1 MVAVIL
7 RPRRSLSRVR
17 PGYAPGGVFKSDNP
31 AANAFMREIRARHPG
46 LRHALVADA
55 RVALLHRG
63 ERHELQPGRDTII
76 QILRLCWA
84 SDAFLAQSLYRVRA
98 ALQRRG
104 VPVLPRILHRLAIM
118 SAGVTIGDPVVI
130 QPGMHLLHGQVVIDG
145 IVEIRSGV
153 VIGPFV
159 TIGLRK
165 GDVGG
170 PTIEEDV
177 RIGTGAKVL
186 GRIRVG
192 AGASIAANAVVIED
206 VPAGATGVG
215 APAGSHR

>member
-1 MVAVIL
+1 
-7 RPRRSLSRVR
+7 
-17 PGYAPGGVFKSDNP
+17 VFKSDNEL
-31 AANAFMREIRARHPG
+31 ANRLMSEIRGRHPG
-46 LRHALVADA
+46 LRNALVADA

-63 ERHELQPGRDTII
+63 ERSELRPGADTAI

-84 SDAFLAQSLYRVRA
+84 SDAYLAQSLYRLKA

-104 VPVLPRILHRLAIM
+104 VPGLPRILHRLAIM
-118 SAGVTIGDPVVI
+118 LAGVTIGDPVVVH
-130 QPGMHLLHGQVVIDG
+130 PGFHLLHGQVVIDG
-145 IVEIRSGV
+145 VTEVHPGA

-165 GDVGG
+165 GDIAG

-177 RIGTGAKVL
+177 SIGTGAKVL
-186 GRIRVG
+186 GNIRVG

-206 VPAGATGVG
+206 VPPGATVVG
-215 APAGSHR
+215 APARPTTV

>member
-1 MVAVIL
+1 
-7 RPRRSLSRVR
+7 
-17 PGYAPGGVFKSDNP
+17 
-31 AANAFMREIRARHPG
+31 
-46 LRHALVADA
+46 
-55 RVALLHRG
+55 
-63 ERHELQPGRDTII
+63 
-76 QILRLCWA
+76 
-84 SDAFLAQSLYRVRA
+84 
-98 ALQRRG
+98 
-104 VPVLPRILHRLAIM
+104 
-118 SAGVTIGDPVVI
+118 
-130 QPGMHLLHGQVVIDG
+130 VVIDG

-206 VPAGATGVG
+206 VPAGARGVG
-215 APAGSHR
+215 AAAGSNR